1 MTTHEK
7 LFKRAQRVA
16 PGGVH
21 SPVRSFKSVGGVPV
35 FFREANGAWLVD
47 EDGKRY
53 ADLMNAWGP
62 MILGHG
68 HPAVIDAIHK
78 QVDKG
83 LTYGAPTRADVELA
97 ELIVDMVP
105 SIDRVRFVSTGT
117 EACMTSVRI
126 ARGATGRSLI
136 VKFDGCYHGHADTF
150 LVGAGSGA
158 LTHGI
163 PSSLGVP
170 PETAAL
176 TLLLPFNDLTA
187 LDKTFS
193 QHGHA
198 IAAVIVEPVAGNMGC
213 IVPSKEFLEGL
224 RSLCTR
230 YGSVLIFDEVMTG
243 FRLALG
249 GAQERFGIEAD
260 LVTYGKVVGGGMP
273 LAAVAGK
280 TELMDMLSPLG
291 TVYQAGTLSAHP
303 VAVACGK
310 ATLMVLRDNPEVYT
324 DIGAVTLELA
334 AGFTERLQPLSWPFT
349 INHIGSM
356 MSVFFH
362 DRAVTDLASA
372 SSADLGRFA
381 SMFHGLLSRGIAL
394 PPSGLES
401 WFISAAVTSDVAAHI
416 LDGVTHWVD
425 AELHTNKRI

>member
-1 MTTHEK
+1 MTTHEQ
-7 LFKRAQRVA
+7 LFARALRVA

-35 FFREANGAWLVD
+35 FFKEAKAAWLTD
-47 EDGKRY
+47 EDGKQY

-68 HPAVIDAIHK
+68 HPSVVDVIHK

-83 LTYGAPTRADVELA
+83 LTFGAPTRADVELA
-97 ELIVDMVP
+97 ELIVEVIP
-105 SIDRVRFVSTGT
+105 GVERVRFVSTGT
-117 EACMTSVRI
+117 EACMTAVRI

-136 VKFDGCYHGHADTF
+136 IKFDGCYHGHADTF

-158 LTHGI
+158 LTHGT

-170 PETAAL
+170 HAIAAM
-176 TLLLPFNDLTA
+176 TLLLPYNNLSA
-187 LDKTFS
+187 LNQAFIE
-193 QHGHA
+193 HGDA

-213 IVPSKEFLEGL
+213 IIPAMEFLAGM
-224 RSLCTR
+224 RTLCTLH
-230 YGSVLIFDEVMTG
+230 GSVLIFDEVMTG

-260 LVTYGKVVGGGMP
+260 LVAYGKVIGGGMP
-273 LAAVAGK
+273 LAAVAGRA
-280 TELMDMLSPLG
+280 ELMDLLSPLG
-291 TVYQAGTLSAHP
+291 PVYQAGTLSAHP

-310 ATLMVLRDNPEVYT
+310 ATLMVLRDNPDVYA
-324 DIGAVTLELA
+324 DIGAATHELA

-401 WFISAAVTSDVAAHI
+401 WFISTAVTSDVAAHI
-416 LDGVTHWVD
+416 LEGVSDWVD
-425 AELHTNKRI
+425 VELHAAS